1 MALLKII
8 KLSNKTWKHNSD
20 VDGDFILTKFY
31 AKQEDN
37 NFLLVES
44 YGSKRRKYLINEI
57 EVYDI
62 SGSAETFA
70 NFSTLFLRL
79 EALSYPAFY
88 EDGVFIFN
96 PNDYISSD
104 SGNALVLGT
113 DNNFFVPS
121 SGGGG
126 STDWSDLT
134 NFASLT
140 SATTPLAGTEELAIV
155 QGGETK
161 RIDVSEVGGTSLR
174 TETYPFVVTNATS
187 FVASTSWFAIRKDV
201 GNSLFNPLWATL
213 GYDGIIGVTST
224 RIGRRIIMYNQKVK
238 EIALSY
244 STVSVETKIRFIYYE
259 INPSGTTSVS
269 VNNHIIH
276 EVTIPA
282 TTGSSANIVQPTVF
296 VLPTAFTMS
305 KGGMLSM
312 VIFNNNT
319 ALTFK
324 DFIAEVITEEV
335 I

>member
-62 SGSAETFA
+62 GGSVETFA

-104 SGNALVLGT
+104 SGNILVLGT

-126 STDWSDLT
+126 STTFTGLT
-134 NFASLT
+134 DTPSTYTGQAGKVATVNATEDALEFTEVSGGTQYPKVILFENNSSGSIPNLT
-140 SATTPLAGTEELAIV
+140 GTVATTILSSYIIPANTIPAN
-155 QGGETK
+155 
-161 RIDVSEVGGTSLR
+161 SNLR
-174 TETYPFVVTNATS
+174 M
-187 FVASTSWFAIRKDV
+187 
-201 GNSLFNPLWATL
+201 TL
-213 GYDGIIGVTST
+213 K
-224 RIGRRIIMYNQKVK
+224 MKN
-238 EIALSY
+238 
-244 STVSVETKIRFIYYE
+244 
-259 INPSGTTSVS
+259 SGTTSQKYVYVTWS
-269 VNNHIIH
+269 NVDVGTKLFSPLTSFTNNTRDYLKIQKSMLI
-276 EVTIPA
+276 
-282 TTGSSANIVQPTVF
+282 
-296 VLPTAFTMS
+296 
-305 KGGMLSM
+305 KGGNAYTPSLTNQYSDLTSDNLNSFAFD
-312 VIFNNNT
+312 VTVDNTIYVWGRLGNVADTLIFDCLILEIL
-319 ALTFK
+319 A
-324 DFIAEVITEEV
+324 
-335 I
+335 

>member
-161 RIDVSEVGGTSLR
+161 RIDVSEVGGSSLRREKYPVVLGQITLAATTLWNSLRRNVANTIFNPIFETGPYDGTTSL
-174 TETYPFVVTNATS
+174 V
-187 FVASTSWFAIRKDV
+187 KDTR
-201 GNSLFNPLWATL
+201 LWGFPITF
-213 GYDGIIGVTST
+213 
-224 RIGRRIIMYNQKVK
+224 NQKV
-238 EIALSY
+238 
-244 STVSVETKIRFIYYE
+244 TKIIFDYEAITASTTFRFIYYKP
-259 INPSGTTSVS
+259 NPSGLSGNAIDNQVIHNET
-269 VNNHIIH
+269 IIN
-276 EVTIPA
+276 
-282 TTGSSANIVQPTVF
+282 TGGFRQPHLV
-296 VLPTAFTMS
+296 VVPTAFTMET
-305 KGGMLSM
+305 GGCISV
-312 VIFNNNT
+312 VIFNNNVST
-319 ALTFK
+319 T
-324 DFIAEVITEEV
+324 IRTMGIWIETEEV